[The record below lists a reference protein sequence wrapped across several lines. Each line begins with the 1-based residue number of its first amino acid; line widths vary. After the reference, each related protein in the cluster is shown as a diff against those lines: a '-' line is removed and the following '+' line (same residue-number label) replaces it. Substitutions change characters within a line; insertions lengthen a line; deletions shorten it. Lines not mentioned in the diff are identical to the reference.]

1 MPESVP
7 DAIDPNAPRR
17 RTARS
22 LLGIAR
28 HATALVA
35 GTALLLALVPTVIAG
50 VAPAPTVSFPV
61 PSPVVIGGPEVS
73 WNARLTNP
81 ADGVDI
87 PNTQVRLIIDPNG
100 HATAAD
106 LTLSLL
112 PDGQTDRLTLPLTD
126 QPDGTITLA
135 LNGSEGFDLPPG
147 TSTGARFYLRAG
159 AGAHPGAISVTI
171 VVAAGD
177 GSGGLTDLTSD
188 GRTVKLVK
196 ASGPS
201 IGLDRAAVEPGG
213 RLKVSV
219 DGFKPGSTVA
229 VELHSSVVPLGTI
242 KIGTGGSGSLTV
254 TVPTSANGAHEVVAR
269 GRSVTGKAVAVSAA
283 VQVGL
288 PDSATDG
295 ASATRGREPADTND
309 TGRWLLLLGGSL
321 VTIVALRRR
330 LVETPTPRR

>member
-1 MPESVP
+1 MPESVQHVT
-7 DAIDPNAPRR
+7 DPNRARGRAAGPLRGIVRR
-17 RTARS
+17 GTAV
-22 LLGIAR
+22 
-28 HATALVA
+28 LV
-35 GTALLLALVPTVIAG
+35 GGALLLAVVPTVLAG
-50 VAPAPTVSFPV
+50 VASPPTVSFPV

-73 WNARLTNP
+73 WKATLTNP

-87 PNTQVRLIIDPNG
+87 PNTQVRLIIDPHG

-112 PDGQTDRLTLPLTD
+112 PDGQTDRLTLPLAD

-147 TSTGARFYLRAG
+147 TSTGARFYLSAG
-159 AGAHPGAISVTI
+159 AGAHPGSIHVGV

-177 GSGGLTDLTSD
+177 GSGGLTDLAGD
-188 GRTVKLVK
+188 GRTVKLIK
-196 ASGPS
+196 ANGPS
-201 IGLDRAAVEPGG
+201 IGLDLDAVEPGG
-213 RLKVSV
+213 SLKVSV

-242 KIGTGGSGSLTV
+242 KVGAAGSGSITV

-269 GRSVTGKAVAVSAA
+269 GRGVTGKAVAVSAA
-283 VQVGL
+283 VVVGL

-295 ASATRGREPADTND
+295 ASASRGREPADTAD
-309 TGRWLLLLGGSL
+309 TERWLLVLGGSL

-330 LVETPTPRR
+330 LGESPDSAP